1 MGSQFWWFFDA
12 LVIACVLFVIFTNAK
27 QGFRKN
33 FIMMI
38 GYAVCALIASGTSI
52 LLAEPIYQYSVRES
66 NVEAFTSAIKEYDAT
81 EEIIACVGEASH
93 TQDLEAVKI
102 NSYLT
107 PAYSTFDQDIYNYVN
122 KRCGYVVSTPSEFR
136 SLLRENF
143 IEVFGGKMSKHLPS
157 YASEAMEN
165 TIREEPDV
173 YLEVMQAMYGE
184 NTVEQAAEY
193 LEDVLVKNTCLNIT
207 AMFLFLGTFLV
218 LMSFVAMFS
227 KKMEDQ
233 IYFNIHTS
241 VDHIAG
247 AFMGLV
253 EAFVMLAFVAIFL
266 KLIFTATTT
275 DLMVLNEETIEKTR
289 LFRYF
294 FSIDKFL

>member
-12 LVIACVLFVIFTNAK
+12 LVIACVLLVIFTNAK

-38 GYAVCALIASGTSI
+38 GYAICALIASGTSI
-52 LLAEPIYQYSVRES
+52 LIAEPIYEYSVRNS
-66 NVEAFTSAIKEYDAT
+66 NVEAFTSVVKEYDAPT
-81 EEIIACVGEASH
+81 EIIKCVGEASH
-93 TQDLEAVKI
+93 SQDLEAVKI

-136 SLLRENF
+136 ELLRENF
-143 IEVFGGKMSKHLPS
+143 IEVFGEKMDKYLPS
-157 YASEAMEN
+157 YAAKSMKN
-165 TIREEPDV
+165 TIRENPDV
-173 YLEVMQAMYGE
+173 YLEVMQSLYGE
-184 NTVEQAAEY
+184 NSVEQAAERM
-193 LEDVLVKNTCLNIT
+193 EDLLVKNTSMNIT
-207 AMFLFLGTFLV
+207 SMFLFLGTFLV

-227 KKMEDQ
+227 KRMDERV
-233 IYFNIHTS
+233 YFNIHTS

-253 EAFVMLAFVAIFL
+253 EAFVILVFVAIFL
-266 KLIFTATTT
+266 KLIFTATTV
-275 DLMVLNEETIEKTR
+275 DLMVLNEDTIEKTR

-294 FSIDKFL
+294 FAIDKFL